1 MSLTLP
7 SYVQKFSLNLVP
19 NYFPMTDQPLVSIII
34 PTYNRAHLIGETLDS
49 VLAQTY
55 ENWECIVVDDGSTDA
70 TALTVEA
77 YLRKDARFQ
86 FFKRPNHKPKGANA
100 CRNYGFEKSK
110 GEFIQW
116 FDSDDLM
123 HPRKLDLKICYAL
136 KEKAT
141 VVVDTFTL
149 KEDKTLNE
157 NPKVEIF
164 ENDVFHI
171 DYILGKKPVITND
184 VMVKRS
190 IVGKLRFDEQL
201 HKAQEFEFFTRL
213 FAQPLKYC
221 FVDLPLTT
229 YREGHD
235 SISRETSKGNPL
247 QVASLIYLSKLL
259 QQRHAANPQ
268 IVASAERQGRKVYK
282 SLAKR
287 RNLNLILKHFHF
299 FRRVHHKSIMVF
311 FLFMFYNLVTKS
323 GFDVIKPNK
332 SF

>member
-1 MSLTLP
+1 
-7 SYVQKFSLNLVP
+7 
-19 NYFPMTDQPLVSIII
+19 MTDQPLVSIII
-34 PTYNRAHLIGETLDS
+34 PTYNRAHLIEETLDS

-149 KEDKTLNE
+149 KANGVLDT
-157 NPKVEIF
+157 NPKVVIF
-164 ENDVFHI
+164 ESDVFHI

-201 HKAQEFEFFTRL
+201 HKAQEFEFFSRL

-221 FVDLPLTT
+221 FVDLPLTQ

-235 SISRETSKGNPL
+235 SISKNTSKGNPA
-247 QVASLIYLSKLL
+247 QVESLIYLSKIL
-259 QQRHAANPQ
+259 QQRYPDHPQ
-268 IVASAERQGRKVYK
+268 IVASAERQGRKTYK
-282 SLAKR
+282 SLAIR
-287 RNLNLILKHFHF
+287 GNLKMILKHFQF
-299 FRRVHHKSIMVF
+299 FRKVHHKSVSAF
-311 FLFMFYNLVTKS
+311 FLFMWYNLLTKK
-323 GFDVIKPNK
+323 GFDRMKPK
-332 SF
+332 EIIS